1 MEELA
6 QNVATSISPSSL
18 GIRTILR
25 NHFEPA
31 QQGKELIVQQVF
43 AVIAKAVLV
52 TLVSTLAAVVVE
64 QIRLY
69 NEDRD
74 EDLNYHL
81 PQNEEYEH
89 W

>member
-6 QNVATSISPSSL
+6 QNVATSVSTSSL
-18 GIRTILR
+18 GIRTIQR
-25 NHFEPA
+25 NHFESA

-43 AVIAKAVLV
+43 AVVAKAVLV

-64 QIRLY
+64 KIRLY
-69 NEDRD
+69 NEGRD
-74 EDLNYHL
+74 EEPNYHRA
-81 PQNEEYEH
+81 QYDEYEH